1 MTQTLRKELADRQ
14 RQLLALAISGENF
27 QLENP
32 LRALGDI
39 FLRSTNLVTDTRGMA
54 SLTGVLPPYVSFP
67 QPFAAIMTAA
77 LTGSLYYMTASPKD
91 LTYVVAPVLK
101 SRSARENLKNSLLV

>member
-32 LRALGDI
+32 
-39 FLRSTNLVTDTRGMA
+39 
-54 SLTGVLPPYVSFP
+54 LTGVLPPYVSFP

-101 SRSARENLKNSLLV
+101 SRSARENLKTSLLV